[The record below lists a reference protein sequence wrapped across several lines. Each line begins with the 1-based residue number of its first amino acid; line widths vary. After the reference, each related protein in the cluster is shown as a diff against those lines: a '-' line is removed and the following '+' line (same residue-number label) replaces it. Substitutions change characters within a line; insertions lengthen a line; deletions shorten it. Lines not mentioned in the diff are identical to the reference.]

1 MDHISENSAQG
12 GHYELDL
19 SSPYDR
25 SLLRMLYKK
34 CDAIGYG
41 PCWGWRPTY
50 NIQKTP
56 RGDVFAMEASKK
68 NIFLRK
74 LILKKHNV
82 PTFFSFKN

>member
-41 PCWGWRPTY
+41 PCWGWSPTY

-56 RGDVFAMEASKK
+56 RCDVFAMEASKK
-68 NIFLRK
+68 NYLFAKTHSQKAQCSNL
-74 LILKKHNV
+74 
-82 PTFFSFKN
+82 FFI